1 MSEAMHMKIERRR
14 GLLTRILGA
23 LTISVILLS
32 GCGGST
38 QSAGS
43 AADASVAVA
52 APQNTG
58 TGTDSSTSTGSTPIA
73 STAVASTS
81 VASTPVA
88 STPVASTPVAFTPV
102 VSVPVTS
109 TTPVA
114 STSSSSSSS
123 SGGTSGSATENVTL
137 SWSAPTENTNGSALT
152 NLSGYIIYYGTSAS
166 AMTQTIDINTVGMLT
181 YVVGDLSAGNWYF
194 QIVAVNAAGVESSPS
209 ATVNASI

>member
-1 MSEAMHMKIERRR
+1 MKIERRR

-152 NLSGYIIYYGTSAS
+152 NLTGYIIYYGTSAG

>member
-1 MSEAMHMKIERRR
+1 MKIERRR

>member
-81 VASTPVA
+81 VA